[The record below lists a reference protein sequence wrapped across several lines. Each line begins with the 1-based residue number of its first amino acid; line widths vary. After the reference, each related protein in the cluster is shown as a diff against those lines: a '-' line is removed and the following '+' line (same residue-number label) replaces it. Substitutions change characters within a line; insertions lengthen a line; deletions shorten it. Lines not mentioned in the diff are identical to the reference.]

1 MKSRLFWYI
10 NIGYLVEFYMLF
22 LPDNIYTVNPY
33 GGHLGPGQMN
43 ILHIYQWYNIPII
56 HRQHLYKYFYVILQF
71 L

>member
-1 MKSRLFWYI
+1 M

-22 LPDNIYTVNPY
+22 LPDNIYTENPY

-43 ILHIYQWYNIPII
+43 ILHIISGVTYQLY
-56 HRQHLYKYFYVILQF
+56 RQHFYKYFYVIIQL